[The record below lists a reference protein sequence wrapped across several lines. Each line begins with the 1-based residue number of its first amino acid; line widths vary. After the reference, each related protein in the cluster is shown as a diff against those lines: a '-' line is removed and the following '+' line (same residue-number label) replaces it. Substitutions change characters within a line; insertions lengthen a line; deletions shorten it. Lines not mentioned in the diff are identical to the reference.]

1 MAHDIDRPDDS
12 TAPCHAKDSVSEE
25 ISATGQRV
33 KGAIKEEV
41 GDAIDDEE
49 MEEKG
54 ASENAAGK
62 DRQKK
67 NDAV

>member
-1 MAHDIDRPDDS
+1 MDNYDRPYDS
-12 TAPCHAKDSVSEE
+12 NKNRHAPGSVNEE
-25 ISATGQRV
+25 ASGTGQRFNGAV
-33 KGAIKEEV
+33 KREA
-41 GDAIDDEE
+41 GDAFDDEE

-62 DRQKK
+62 DRQRR